1 MKNRLRALGK
11 LQLLLSGF
19 LVTFML
25 TLAGCGGGGGGGGT
39 TVGGGIGGTGAVGT
53 VSAIGSVTV
62 NGLTFSCFGAV
73 VTSDDGTTDQGTGDN
88 CVEAQAT
95 GQLSVGAVV
104 TITGTRD
111 ANGNLAATTVSI
123 SRNVLGPVANKD
135 LAGLSFTVLKQRVIV
150 SETTR
155 FEIGNPKSESF
166 GTAGLTNL
174 RDGDTVEVSGF
185 RNANGDILAS
195 LVKAKTSVSG
205 DSELKGMVAGSPTAV
220 TIAGVS
226 IINLGSFLPAPANG
240 DCVEAKGHFNGT
252 SLTLTQALKPDND
265 CNGGSVSGNLVQAK
279 VEGVINGFVS
289 ATEFN
294 VANQKVTTTATTTYI
309 GGGSADLLNGV
320 IVEAEGST
328 TNGTLIAKKI
338 QIKSNG
344 VRIEGN
350 TDTELADGKFT
361 ILGITV
367 KVVASTENSIAAIV
381 PGTHLKLEGS
391 KTGPTEVTAAKIDD
405 ASGSDTELRG
415 PLDANP
421 ASTSFAILGVQ
432 VQTTGSTLFNGN
444 SGAAASN
451 SFFNNTIKD
460 QIVKARGTP
469 GAPTTLNATEVKNED

>member
-25 TLAGCGGGGGGGGT
+25 ALAGCGGGGGGGGT
-39 TVGGGIGGTGAVGT
+39 VVGGGIGGTGAVGT
-53 VSAIGSVTV
+53 VSAIGSITV
-62 NGLTFSCFGAV
+62 NGLTYSCFGAV
-73 VTSDDGTTDQGTGDN
+73 VTSDDGTIDQGSGDN
-88 CVEAQAT
+88 CVEAERT
-95 GQLSVGAVV
+95 GQLSVGALV

-111 ANGNLAATTVSI
+111 ANGNLTATTVSI

-135 LAGLSFTVLKQRVIV
+135 LAGLSFTVLNQRVIV

-166 GTAGLTNL
+166 GTSGLTNL
-174 RDGDTVEVSGF
+174 SDGDTVEVSGF

-195 LVKAKTSVSG
+195 LVEAKIAASG
-205 DSELKGMVAGSPTAV
+205 EFELKGYVDGSAAAL
-220 TIAGVS
+220 TIAKVS
-226 IINLGSFLPAPANG
+226 IDLNGQPAPTNG
-240 DCVEAKGHFNGT
+240 ACVEAKGSFDG
-252 SLTLTQALKPDND
+252 SVFKLTDLLKPDDD

-289 ATEFN
+289 TTEFN
-294 VANQKVTTTATTTYI
+294 VGNQKITTTATTTYI
-309 GGGSADLLNGV
+309 GGSSADLQNGV
-320 IVEAEGST
+320 TVEAEGST

-350 TDTELADGKFT
+350 TDTALSGGSFQ

-367 KVVASTENSIAAIV
+367 KVVASTENSIGPIV

-391 KTGPTEVTAAKIDD
+391 KTGPTEVTAAKIDA
-405 ASGSDTELRG
+405 ASGSETELRG
-415 PLDANP
+415 PLDAIP
-421 ASTSFAILGVQ
+421 ASPSFAILGVQ
-432 VQTTGSTLFNGN
+432 VKTIRGTTQFNGT
-444 SGAAASN
+444 SSTAASD
-451 SFFNNTIKD
+451 SFFIKTIKD
-460 QIVKARGTP
+460 QIVKALGTP
-469 GAPTTLNATEVKNED
+469 GGTTTLNATEVENED

>member
-19 LVTFML
+19 LITFML
-25 TLAGCGGGGGGGGT
+25 ALAGCGGGGGGGGT
-39 TVGGGIGGTGAVGT
+39 VVGGGIGGTGAVGT

-62 NGLTFSCFGAV
+62 NGLTYSCFGAV
-73 VTSDDGTTDQGTGDN
+73 VTSDDGTIDQGSGDN
-88 CVEAQAT
+88 CVEAERT

-111 ANGNLAATTVSI
+111 ANGNLTATTVSI

-135 LAGLSFTVLKQRVIV
+135 LAGLSFTVLNQRVIV

-166 GTAGLTNL
+166 GTSGLRNL
-174 RDGDTVEVSGF
+174 SDGDTVEVSGF

-195 LVKAKTSVSG
+195 LVEAKIAASG
-205 DSELKGMVAGSPTAV
+205 EFELKGYVAGSAAAL

-226 IINLGSFLPAPANG
+226 VDLNGHPAPTNG
-240 DCVEAKGHFNGT
+240 ACVEAKGSFDG
-252 SLTLTQALKPDND
+252 SVFKLTDLLKPDDD

-289 ATEFN
+289 TTEFN
-294 VANQKVTTTATTTYI
+294 VGNQKITTTATTTYI
-309 GGGSADLLNGV
+309 GGSSADLQNGV
-320 IVEAEGST
+320 KVEAEGST

-350 TDTELADGKFT
+350 TDTALSGGSFQ

-367 KVVASTENSIAAIV
+367 KVVASTENSIDSIV
-381 PGTHLKLEGS
+381 PETHLKLEGS
-391 KTGPTEVTAAKIDD
+391 KTGPTEVTAAKIDN
-405 ASGSDTELRG
+405 AGGSDTELRG

-421 ASTSFAILGVQ
+421 ASPSFAILGVQ
-432 VQTTGSTLFNGN
+432 VNTTGSTLFNGS

-451 SFFNNTIKD
+451 AFFNNTIKD

-469 GAPTTLNATEVKNED
+469 GGTTTLIATEVENED

>member
-25 TLAGCGGGGGGGGT
+25 ALAGCGGGGGGGGT
-39 TVGGGIGGTGAVGT
+39 VVGGGIGGTGAVGT

-62 NGLTFSCFGAV
+62 NGLTYSCFGAV
-73 VTSDDGTTDQGTGDN
+73 VTSDDGTTTQGSGDN
-88 CVEAQAT
+88 CVEAERT

-111 ANGNLAATTVSI
+111 ANGNLTATTVSI

-135 LAGLSFTVLKQRVIV
+135 LAGLSFTVLNQRVNV

-155 FEIGNPKSESF
+155 FKIGNPKSELS
-166 GTAGLTNL
+166 GTEGLTNL
-174 RDGDTVEVSGF
+174 KNGDTVEVSGF

-195 LVKAKTSVSG
+195 LVEAKIAAS
-205 DSELKGMVAGSPTAV
+205 DEFELKGYVDGSAAAL
-220 TIAGVS
+220 TIAKVS
-226 IINLGSFLPAPANG
+226 IDLNGQPAPTNG
-240 DCVEAKGHFNGT
+240 ACVEAKGSFDG
-252 SLTLTQALKPDND
+252 SVFKLTDLLKPDDD

-289 ATEFN
+289 TTEFN
-294 VANQKVTTTATTTYI
+294 VGNQKITTTATTTYI
-309 GGGSADLLNGV
+309 GGSSADLQNGV
-320 IVEAEGST
+320 TVEAEGST

-350 TDTELADGKFT
+350 TDTALSGGSFQ

-367 KVVASTENSIAAIV
+367 KVVASTENSIGPIV

-391 KTGPTEVTAAKIDD
+391 KTGPTEVTAAKIDA

-421 ASTSFAILGVQ
+421 ASPSFAILGVQ
-432 VQTTGSTLFNGN
+432 VKTIRGTTQFNGT
-444 SGAAASN
+444 SSTAAAD
-451 SFFNNTIKD
+451 SFFNKTIKD

-469 GAPTTLNATEVKNED
+469 GGTTTLNATEVENED

>member
-1 MKNRLRALGK
+1 MKNKLRALGK
-11 LQLLLSGF
+11 LQFLLSGF
-19 LVTFML
+19 LVSFML
-25 TLAGCGGGGGGGGT
+25 LLAGCGGGGGGGGT

-62 NGLTFSCFGAV
+62 NGLTYSCFGAV
-73 VTSDDGTTDQGTGDN
+73 VTSDDGTIDQGLGDN
-88 CVEAQAT
+88 CVEAEFT

-111 ANGNLAATTVSI
+111 ANGNLTATTVSI

-155 FEIGNPKSESF
+155 FEIGSPKSPSL

-174 RDGDTVEVSGF
+174 RDGDPVEVSGF
-185 RNANGDILAS
+185 RNAKGDILAS
-195 LVKAKTSVSG
+195 LVEAKTSVSG
-205 DSELKGMVAGSPTAV
+205 DSELKGIVAGSPAAV

-226 IINLGSFLPAPANG
+226 INLGSFLPAPANG
-240 DCVEAKGHFNGT
+240 ACVEAKGTFNGT
-252 SLTLTQALKPDND
+252 SLTLTQALKSDDD
-265 CNGGSVSGNLVQAK
+265 CNGGSVSGNLVQAE

-309 GGGSADLLNGV
+309 GGSLADLLNGV

-350 TDTELADGKFT
+350 TDTALVDGKFT

-367 KVVASTENSIAAIV
+367 KVVASTKNSIAAIV
-381 PGTHLKLEGS
+381 SGTPLKLEGS
-391 KTGPTEVTAAKIDD
+391 KTGPTEVTAAEIDD
-405 ASGSDTELRG
+405 ASGSVTELRG

-421 ASTSFAILGVQ
+421 ASPNFAILGVQ
-432 VQTTGSTLFNGN
+432 VQTTGSTQFNGS

-451 SFFNNTIKD
+451 AFFNNTIKD
-460 QIVKARGTP
+460 QIVKALGTP
-469 GAPTTLNATEVKNED
+469 GGATTLNATEVENED

>member
-11 LQLLLSGF
+11 LQLVLSGF

-25 TLAGCGGGGGGGGT
+25 ALAGCGGGGGGGGT
-39 TVGGGIGGTGAVGT
+39 VVGGGIGGTGAVGT

-62 NGLTFSCFGAV
+62 NGLTYSCFGAV
-73 VTSDDGTTDQGTGDN
+73 VTSDDGTTTQGSGDN
-88 CVEAQAT
+88 CVEAERT
-95 GQLSVGAVV
+95 GQLSVGALV

-111 ANGNLAATTVSI
+111 ANGTLTAMTVSI

-135 LAGLSFTVLKQRVIV
+135 LAELSFTVLNQRVIV

-166 GTAGLTNL
+166 GTSGLTNL
-174 RDGDTVEVSGF
+174 SDGDTVEVSGF

-195 LVKAKTSVSG
+195 LVEAKIAASG
-205 DSELKGMVAGSPTAV
+205 EFELKGYVDGSAAAL
-220 TIAGVS
+220 TIAKVS
-226 IINLGSFLPAPANG
+226 IDLNGQPAPTNG
-240 DCVEAKGHFNGT
+240 ACVEAKGSFDG
-252 SLTLTQALKPDND
+252 SVFKLTDLLKPDDD

-289 ATEFN
+289 TTEFN
-294 VANQKVTTTATTTYI
+294 VGNQKITTTATTTYI
-309 GGGSADLLNGV
+309 GGSSADLQNGV
-320 IVEAEGST
+320 TVEAEGST

-350 TDTELADGKFT
+350 TDTALSGGSFQ

-367 KVVASTENSIAAIV
+367 KVVASTENSIGPIV

-391 KTGPTEVTAAKIDD
+391 KTGPTEVTAAKIDA

-415 PLDANP
+415 PLDAIP
-421 ASTSFAILGVQ
+421 ASPSFAILGVQ
-432 VQTTGSTLFNGN
+432 VKTIRGTTQFNGT
-444 SGAAASN
+444 SSTAASD
-451 SFFNNTIKD
+451 SFFIKTIKD
-460 QIVKARGTP
+460 QIVKALGTP
-469 GAPTTLNATEVKNED
+469 GGTTTLNATEVENED